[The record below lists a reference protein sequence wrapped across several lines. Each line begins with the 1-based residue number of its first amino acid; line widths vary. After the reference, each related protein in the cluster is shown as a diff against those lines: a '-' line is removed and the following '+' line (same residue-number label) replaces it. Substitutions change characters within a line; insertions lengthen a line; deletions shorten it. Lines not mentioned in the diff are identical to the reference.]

1 MGMSIDT
8 KPGLEQPKATSP
20 YLKIAPYPSP
30 NKSLFT
36 EDNKENENGHENS
49 RTIGH
54 AMASLF
60 SLFSS
65 VKFCHPHAP
74 LGFMVPAIA
83 P

>member
-8 KPGLEQPKATSP
+8 VPGLEQPKTTSP
-20 YLKIAPYPSP
+20 HLKIALFLAP

-36 EDNKENENGHENS
+36 EDNKDNKDGHENS

-60 SLFSS
+60 SLYSS

-74 LGFMVPAIA
+74 LGFLVPTIA